1 MILFEVLEIYTTFVV
16 ENETKLL
23 GKMKAIVKK
32 TVKFEVE
39 VLCQVLVR
47 GEVVYED
54 DNVGYCRAWARE
66 EGLRG
71 NYMLRW
77 SAAEILDGEG
87 NTNIPAHG
95 MTRRDAIE
103 NLLKTL

>member
-1 MILFEVLEIYTTFVV
+1 M
-16 ENETKLL
+16 KLNSEAV
-23 GKMKAIVKK
+23 KATVKK
-32 TVKFEVE
+32 TVKFEIE
-39 VLCQVLVR
+39 VLVR

-54 DNVGYCRAWARE
+54 DNTGLCRAWARD

-77 SAAEILDGEG
+77 SAAEILDADG

>member
-1 MILFEVLEIYTTFVV
+1 M
-16 ENETKLL
+16 KLNS
-23 GKMKAIVKK
+23 KAMKAIVKK

-47 GEVVYED
+47 DEVVYED
-54 DNVGYCRAWARE
+54 DNTGLCRSWARD

-71 NYMLRW
+71 NYELRW
-77 SAAEILDGEG
+77 SAAEIIDAQG
-87 NTNIPAHG
+87 NTNIPAYG
-95 MTRRDAIE
+95 ATRREAIE

>member
-1 MILFEVLEIYTTFVV
+1 
-16 ENETKLL
+16 
-23 GKMKAIVKK
+23 MKATVKK
-32 TVKFEVE
+32 TVKFEIE

-54 DNVGYCRAWARE
+54 DNAGLCRAWARD

-77 SAAEILDGEG
+77 SAAEILDADG